1 MLGRTM
7 GVAVLFAT
15 LATLPVPGAAQSDVR
30 RVPVSGV
37 IEMGLA
43 PFIGRAIMEAEAAG
57 AAAVILDIETPG
69 GRVDAAQ
76 RIVKFVLEA
85 EIPVYALVNTHAW
98 SAGALIA
105 LAADS
110 IYMVPGS
117 SIGAAT
123 PVYADGQKGSE
134 KIVSAMRGE
143 FRALAER
150 RGLDPRI
157 AEAMVDE
164 TIAVDGVVEAGRLL
178 TLTPVEAIRLGLAAG
193 EYDDLDAL
201 LTSLGLEQSTVVTA
215 ELNWAEH
222 VVRFL
227 SNPMVAPL
235 LLSIGALAIFLEL
248 KTPTFGVA
256 GLIGLVSFGA
266 FFGSHLLVGLA
277 GWEEVI
283 LLGAGLIALLLEV
296 LVLPGFGIA
305 GMIAIL
311 CIGTAIFLSLIGN
324 IPTWN
329 DFAIA
334 SSILAGSVM
343 LVGLGL
349 GLMIRYLP
357 RTHRLQGV
365 FLGTTTDRA
374 LGYIAAPE
382 RLDLIGLEGVALTD
396 LRPSGTAQIGRERV
410 DVVTQGEF
418 IPQHSRIRIVQS
430 EAYRHIVELADA
442 EA

>member
-1 MLGRTM
+1 MFGRKLGLAAALT
-7 GVAVLFAT
+7 GLAVGPMQT
-15 LATLPVPGAAQSDVR
+15 TAQTVQR
-30 RVPVSGV
+30 IPVSGV
-37 IEMGLA
+37 IELGLA
-43 PFIGRAIMEAEAAG
+43 PFIERALKDAQDGGAEA
-57 AAAVILDIETPG
+57 VVLDIETPG
-69 GRVDAAQ
+69 GRIDAAQ
-76 RIVKFVLEA
+76 RIVKAIIEA
-85 EIPVYALVNTHAW
+85 EIPVYALVDTHAW

-110 IYMVPGS
+110 IYMTPGS

-123 PVYADGQKGSE
+123 PVYSDGRKGSE

-164 TIAVDGVVEAGRLL
+164 QIEVDGVVEAGKLL
-178 TLTPVEAIRLGLAAG
+178 TLTPAEAMRLGLAEG
-193 EYDDLDAL
+193 EYDNLDAM
-201 LTSLGLEQSTVVTA
+201 LGALNLSSARVVTA

-222 VVRFL
+222 LVRFL

-248 KTPTFGVA
+248 KTPSFGLA
-256 GLIGLVSFGA
+256 GLVGLASFGA

-277 GWEEVI
+277 GWEEII
-283 LLGAGLIALLLEV
+283 LLGVGLIALLIEV

-305 GMIAIL
+305 GTVAIL
-311 CIGTAIFLSLIGN
+311 CIGSAIFLSLLGS

-349 GLMIRYLP
+349 GMMVRYLP
-357 RTHRLQGV
+357 RTNRLQGI
-365 FLGTTTDRA
+365 FLGATTDRN
-374 LGYIAAPE
+374 LGYISAPE

-396 LRPSGTAQIGRERV
+396 LRPSGTAQIGRERI

-418 IPQHSRIRIVQS
+418 VPKGTRVRIVQS
-430 EAYRHIVELADA
+430 EAYRHIVEEVDTQA
-442 EA
+442 